1 VKTYGQYC
9 PVARALEVVG
19 DRWSLLIVRDLLLG
33 DRGFNELE
41 RGLPGISRSLMA
53 QRLRL
58 LERGG
63 VVTRELGEDGRA
75 RAYALTEAGRELAP
89 LVDAARVWGG
99 RWAFEDPRPGEIDPA
114 WLLTS
119 MLRRRKPAA
128 LPRRRIVLEF
138 RVRGGRRPTVWLVI
152 DPRGGSEVC
161 IKDPGFP
168 VDLVIS
174 AEVRAL
180 FRVWL
185 GRLPRAEAER
195 RGLFAIEGTRELVRA
210 FPAWFQWPQVPQPA
224 LRATSERVA
233 GVRATGLAGRSS

>member
-1 VKTYGQYC
+1 VKAYGQYC

-41 RGLPGISRSLMA
+41 RGLPGISRSLLA

-63 VVTRELGEDGRA
+63 VVARELGPGGRA
-75 RAYALTEAGRELAP
+75 RAYRLTDAGRELAP
-89 LVDAARVWGG
+89 VIDAARVWGG
-99 RWAFEDPRPGEIDPA
+99 RWAFEDPRPHEIDPA

-119 MLRRRKPAA
+119 MLRRRRPEA
-128 LPRRRIVLEF
+128 LPPRRIVVEF
-138 RVRGGRRPTVWLVI
+138 RLRGGRRPLVWLML
-152 DPRGGSEVC
+152 DGPEDSEVC
-161 IKDPGFP
+161 LRDPGFAAD
-168 VDLVIS
+168 VVVA

-185 GRLPRAEAER
+185 GRLPREEAER
-195 RGLFAIEGTRELVRA
+195 RGMFRIDGTRELVRA
-210 FPAWFQWPQVPQPA
+210 FPFWFDWPSVPPPA
-224 LRATSERVA
+224 EALKSSVA
-233 GVRATGLAGRSS
+233 RIARRSS